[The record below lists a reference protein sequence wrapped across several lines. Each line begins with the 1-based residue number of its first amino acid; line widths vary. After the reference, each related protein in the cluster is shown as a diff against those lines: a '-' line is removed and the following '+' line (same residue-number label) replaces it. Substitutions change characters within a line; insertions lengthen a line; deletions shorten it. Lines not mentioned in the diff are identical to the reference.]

1 MRRFVSVLFALA
13 TVAAVPVAAQ
23 SHPDLSGKW
32 VLDASKSQGPM
43 VPPSMELTV
52 TQTDKLLTIERS
64 ATGPAGA
71 TKTTLVYQLDGS
83 MSKNT
88 LGANGMSVDLN
99 STATWSGDTLVID
112 TTAPQMQG
120 GMKQVE
126 RWAVEGGGKML
137 TVRGDIS
144 VAGQSASAKMVFTK
158 Q

>member
-1 MRRFVSVLFALA
+1 
-13 TVAAVPVAAQ
+13 
-23 SHPDLSGKW
+23 
-32 VLDASKSQGPM
+32 
-43 VPPSMELTV
+43 
-52 TQTDKLLTIERS
+52 
-64 ATGPAGA
+64 
-71 TKTTLVYQLDGS
+71 
-83 MSKNT
+83 
-88 LGANGMSVDLN
+88 MSVDLN